1 MFTLIN
7 KLLFLLK
14 YQSLKAAVKE
24 QNLLIYIK
32 KIEKIISDYSKQ
44 YNHGKIDGKFW
55 NYKVRAHHAFQLQ
68 MCLKAINLFKEN
80 FFKKKIKII
89 DIGDSSGTHV
99 NYLKKIVDEFEIETL
114 SVNLDPL
121 AVKKIQE
128 NGHDAINVK
137 AEDIE
142 KYDIDK
148 DIFISFQTLEHLNSP
163 IDFLKSISDTSSCK
177 YFVIT
182 VPYLKKSRVALEYIR
197 NQTDEKIV
205 HSENVHIFELNPN
218 DWKLIFKHAGWEVLE
233 EKIYYQ
239 YPKYNPL
246 RLLKNAWR
254 QFDFEGF
261 YGVILKRNDKWK
273 SKFKDW

>member
-7 KLLFLLK
+7 KILFLFK
-14 YQSLKAAVKE
+14 YQSLKSAARE
-24 QNLLIYIK
+24 QKLLTNIR
-32 KIEKIISDYSKQ
+32 KIEKIVSNYSQQ
-44 YNHGKIDGKFW
+44 YNHGIIDGKFW

-68 MCLKAINLFKEN
+68 MCFNAINLFKKN
-80 FFKKKIKII
+80 FSQKKVKVI

-99 NYLKKIVDEFEIETL
+99 NYLKNMISDIEIETL
-114 SVNLDPL
+114 SINLDPL
-121 AVKKIQE
+121 AIKKIQK
-128 NGHDAINVK
+128 NGHDAMQAK

-163 IDFLKSISDTSSCK
+163 IDFLKSISDSSSCK

-182 VPYLKKSRVALEYIR
+182 VPYLRDSRVALEYIR
-197 NQTDEKIV
+197 NQTDENEV

-218 DWKLIFKHAGWEVLE
+218 DWKLIFKHAGWEILE

-239 YPKYNPL
+239 YPKLSPL

-254 QFDFEGF
+254 EFDFEGF

-273 SKFKDW
+273 SKFRDW